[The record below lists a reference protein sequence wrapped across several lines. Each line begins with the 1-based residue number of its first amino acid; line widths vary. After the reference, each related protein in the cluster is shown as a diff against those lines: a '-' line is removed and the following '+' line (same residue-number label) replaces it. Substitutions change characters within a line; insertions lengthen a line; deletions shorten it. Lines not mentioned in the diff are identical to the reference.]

1 MLSNIQET
9 IERSIF
15 ERIRLVLVEEGYLPD
30 VLDFLPENPANFDL
44 YGQALE
50 NIKNTKGFVVEL
62 FNHQDN
68 LSLGITK
75 VPRIVIVP
83 QQFVEGSLGGDGR
96 RRYIKEGLVYKAL
109 AMPTQTSDFNCA
121 IHLLSKTAKQTRIL
135 NSILSTAIPRRTYLP
150 FIQELQGNFFIEQ
163 ETSFQNHDTFKGLT
177 EIIIRY
183 NVPDL
188 FEIDDIVVQD
198 NISPLNTIDLTMKV
212 QNYKGEVVKSSNT
225 QIP

>member
-1 MLSNIQET
+1 MLSEIQEI

-30 VLDFLPENPANFDL
+30 ILNFLPENPTNYNL
-44 YGQALE
+44 YEQAL
-50 NIKNTKGFVVEL
+50 KTVVDTKGFVIEL

-68 LSLGITK
+68 LSLGISK

-83 QQFVEGSLGGDGR
+83 QPFVEGSLGGDGS
-96 RRYIKEGLVYKAL
+96 RRYIKDGLVHKAVV
-109 AMPTQTSDFNCA
+109 MPTQTSDFNCA

-135 NSILSTAIPRRTYLP
+135 NSILSKSIPRRAYIP
-150 FIQELQGNFFIEQ
+150 FIQGLEGNFFILQ

-183 NVPDL
+183 TVPDL

-198 NISPLNTIDLTMKV
+198 NISPLTNIDLITKV
-212 QNYKGEVVKSSNT
+212 LNIKGEVVKSSNT